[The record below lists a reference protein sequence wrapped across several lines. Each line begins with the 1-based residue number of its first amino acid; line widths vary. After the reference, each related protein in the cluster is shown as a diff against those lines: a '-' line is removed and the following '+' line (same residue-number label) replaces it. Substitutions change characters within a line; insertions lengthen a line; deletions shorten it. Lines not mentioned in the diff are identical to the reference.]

1 VSGRI
6 QVRSDS
12 RLGRITLAAGSLNI
26 LDIDDVRA
34 IERAV
39 HELRGFPVILLDA
52 AGDRAFSAGMDVA
65 DHTPDR
71 APAMLA
77 ALAGMA
83 AAFRTTSSVT
93 VAKVD
98 APALGGG
105 FELVLLCDLA
115 VCSERAAFALP
126 EIKLAALPPI
136 ACALLPAA
144 VGERRALDLIL
155 TGRKLDAMAA
165 EQWGIISRAVPH
177 DALDEH
183 ISDLCGGLLS
193 LSEDALQC
201 CKRAARSRDAG
212 AALQIYADDLLLTR
226 DAAEGIRSFIERRA
240 PIWNW
245 LHDVRE
251 VTP

>member
-1 VSGRI
+1 MSGRI
-6 QVRSDS
+6 QVRSDG

-26 LDIDDVRA
+26 LDTDDVRA

-39 HELRGFPVILLDA
+39 HELGGRPVILLDA

-77 ALAGMA
+77 ALAEMA

-115 VCSERAAFALP
+115 VCSERATFALP
-126 EIKLAALPPI
+126 EITLAALPPI
-136 ACALLPAA
+136 ACSLLPAA

-155 TGRKLDAMAA
+155 TGRKLDAESA
-165 EQWGIISRAVPH
+165 ERWGIVSRAVPH
-177 DALDEH
+177 DVLDEQVLE
-183 ISDLCGGLLS
+183 LCDALLS
-193 LSEDALQC
+193 LSEDALRC
-201 CKRAARSRDAG
+201 CKRATRSCDVGDA
-212 AALQIYADDLLLTR
+212 LRIYTDVLLHTR
-226 DAAEGIRSFIERRA
+226 DAAEGIQSFIERRA
-240 PIWNW
+240 PTWNW
-245 LHDVRE
+245 QHELEE
-251 VTP
+251 VSP

>member
-6 QVRSDS
+6 HVRSDG

-26 LDIDDVRA
+26 LDTDDVRA
-34 IERAV
+34 LERAIR
-39 HELRGFPVILLDA
+39 ELGEKPVVILEA
-52 AGDRAFSAGMDVA
+52 EGERAFSAGMDVA
-65 DHTPDR
+65 DHAPDR

-77 ALAGMA
+77 ALAEMA
-83 AAFRTTSSVT
+83 SAFRSTSSVT

-105 FELVLLCDLA
+105 FELVLLCDIA

-136 ACALLPAA
+136 ACELLPAA

-183 ISDLCGGLLS
+183 ISELCGALLS
-193 LSEDALQC
+193 LSEDALRC
-201 CKRAARSRDAG
+201 CKRAARSRDVGDAMR
-212 AALQIYADDLLLTR
+212 IYTDVLLHTR
-226 DAAEGIRSFIERRA
+226 DAAEGIQSFIERRA
-240 PIWNW
+240 PTWNW
-245 LHDVRE
+245 QHELEE
-251 VTP
+251 VAP

>member
-6 QVRSDS
+6 HVRSDG

-26 LDIDDVRA
+26 LDTDDVRA
-34 IERAV
+34 LERAIR
-39 HELRGFPVILLDA
+39 ELGEKPVVLLEA
-52 AGDRAFSAGMDVA
+52 EGERAFSAGMDVA
-65 DHTPDR
+65 DHAPDR

-77 ALAGMA
+77 ALAEMA
-83 AAFRTTSSVT
+83 SAFRSTSSVT

-105 FELVLLCDLA
+105 FELVLLCDIA

-136 ACALLPAA
+136 ACELLPAA

-165 EQWGIISRAVPH
+165 EQWGIISRTVPH

-183 ISDLCGGLLS
+183 ISELCGALLS
-193 LSEDALQC
+193 LSEDALRC
-201 CKRAARSRDAG
+201 CKRAARSRDVGDAMR
-212 AALQIYADDLLLTR
+212 IYTDVLLHTR
-226 DAAEGIRSFIERRA
+226 DAAEGIQSFIERRA
-240 PIWNW
+240 PRWNW
-245 LHDVRE
+245 QHELEE
-251 VTP
+251 VAP